1 MFLVKF
7 VDIGEGLHEGKVVAI
22 LKKVGDKVEEGES
35 LFSVETAKVT
45 SDIPSPVSGVVS
57 QINITEGQEIHVG
70 QTVFVI
76 DDGKSQA
83 EEVKDNPT
91 EEVEQESAGASV
103 VGSVKVSNSLL
114 DFAQFKNKAV
124 TRKEAPTAG
133 SRRARRLAALGGETN
148 SLLQK
153 VIQPIIKEDIVAYT
167 GAVSETFDVIVVGG
181 GPGGYLA
188 AELAAKAKLKTLL
201 VEKEYL
207 GGVCLNVGCIPTK
220 TLLHSTELIQKL
232 QKEAKEFGVVCRG
245 SQLS

>member
-45 SDIPSPVSGVVS
+45 SDIPSPVSGVVT

-83 EEVKDNPT
+83 EEVKDTPT

-124 TRKEAPTAG
+124 TRKEVPTAG
-133 SRRARRLAALGGETN
+133 SRRARRWAALEGETKK
-148 SLLQK
+148 Q
-153 VIQPIIKEDIVAYT
+153 DIVAYT

-232 QKEAKEFGVVCRG
+232 QKEAKEFGVICQG